1 LSSSLD
7 AAFDLGLSLWGG
19 HEMAALSA
27 LIQFDAVDIDA
38 FTGEFASKRD
48 RVSGDLSF
56 ERSAGA
62 VLAAAGRGLGI
73 FALE

>member
-1 LSSSLD
+1 
-7 AAFDLGLSLWGG
+7 
-19 HEMAALSA
+19 MAALSA